1 MQVVILASGRGTRM
15 GTLTDQVPKPMLLV
29 AGKNLI
35 ERKLEV
41 LPPTIHEI
49 ILIIGYQGQVIRD
62 YFGADYQGTPIR
74 YVEQPDLSGTGSATW
89 LVREYIT
96 DRFLVLMG
104 DDLYA
109 REDIE
114 TCIAKDDWVVLVEPT
129 QHMASGGSVV
139 IDDTGHAVGIEE
151 GDHTGKPGV
160 MNTNMFV
167 LDARVF
173 EQPLVPKAQGSE
185 EFGLPQT
192 VLAASKSLD
201 VPLHA
206 VNASNWIQ
214 ITAPEDLEKAKERIL
229 TDQKRPSKFSDR
241 G

>member
-15 GTLTDQVPKPMLLV
+15 GNLTDAVPKPMLTV

-35 ERKLEV
+35 ERKLDV
-41 LPPTIHEI
+41 LPPLFDEI
-49 ILIIGYQGQVIRD
+49 ILVIGYQGQVIRE
-62 YFGADYQGTPIR
+62 YFGADYHGIPIR

-89 LVREYIT
+89 LVRDYVQ
-96 DRFLVLMG
+96 DRFLILMG

-114 TCIAKDDWVVLVEPT
+114 KCIAKDDWVVLVERT
-129 QHMASGGSVV
+129 SHMASGGSVIV
-139 IDDTGHAVGIEE
+139 DSKGYAIGIEE

-167 LDARVF
+167 LDSRVF
-173 EQPLVPKAQGSE
+173 AQPLVPKALGSE

-192 VLAASKSLD
+192 VLAASKDLGI
-201 VPLHA
+201 PLHA
-206 VNASNWIQ
+206 VNATNWIQ
-214 ITAPEDLEKAKERIL
+214 ITAPEDLERAAKIIEEQ
-229 TDQKRPSKFSDR
+229 TNT
-241 G
+241 